1 MTVPLTNLQNSQ
13 RKHLCQSLF
22 FNKVGGWKPK
32 TVRSS
37 LWKCSVKKG
46 ALKNF
51 MWKHLCWSLFLI
63 TLRLAGPQNRSILC
77 SYGNQVETS
86 LSSCGDIC
94 TDLDIPI
101 ARKVEENEEL
111 KNLEWDKFS
120 LYVMVGSEIFT
131 YLKIKE
137 IANFNS

>member
-1 MTVPLTNLQNSQ
+1 MRKFHCLLFVLKRSHICYYIICMTVPLTNLQNSQ

-63 TLRLAGPQNRSILC
+63 TLRLVGPQNRSILC

-86 LSSCGDIC
+86 LLSCGDI
-94 TDLDIPI
+94 
-101 ARKVEENEEL
+101 
-111 KNLEWDKFS
+111 
-120 LYVMVGSEIFT
+120 LYRFRHS
-131 YLKIKE
+131 
-137 IANFNS
+137 NS

>member
-1 MTVPLTNLQNSQ
+1 M
-13 RKHLCQSLF
+13 
-22 FNKVGGWKPK
+22 
-32 TVRSS
+32 
-37 LWKCSVKKG
+37 
-46 ALKNF
+46 
-51 MWKHLCWSLFLI
+51 
-63 TLRLAGPQNRSILC
+63 
-77 SYGNQVETS
+77 ETS

-111 KNLEWDKFS
+111 KNLEWGKFS
-120 LYVMVGSEIFT
+120 LYVMVGSEIFR

>member
-1 MTVPLTNLQNSQ
+1 MRKFHCLLFVLKRSHICYYIICMTVPLTNLQNSQ

-63 TLRLAGPQNRSILC
+63 TLHLAGPATLLKKTPIQVLSFKICKFFRK
-77 SYGNQVETS
+77 SYFGEH
-86 LSSCGDIC
+86 L
-94 TDLDIPI
+94 
-101 ARKVEENEEL
+101 
-111 KNLEWDKFS
+111 
-120 LYVMVGSEIFT
+120 
-131 YLKIKE
+131 
-137 IANFNS
+137 